1 MTQNRR
7 VSSSSDGRI
16 SRVYV
21 MRSLIGCFNLLSFN
35 RKILAVSCRVNELF
49 ITQIE
54 YKVNTLEKVRI
65 MSFRGRQIEKSMARF
80 ICRRQGQQGFHLVLY
95 RLLFIRDPQ
104 FALACSLGIFV
115 FPLDPKSAVN
125 NQAR

>member
-1 MTQNRR
+1 LTQNRR

-54 YKVNTLEKVRI
+54 YKVNTLEKVRLMQI
-65 MSFRGRQIEKSMARF
+65 SSRQTEKHVALLGRSQEGLAR
-80 ICRRQGQQGFHLVLY
+80 I
-95 RLLFIRDPQ
+95 
-104 FALACSLGIFV
+104 S
-115 FPLDPKSAVN
+115 
-125 NQAR
+125 